1 MTLSQENRLVY
12 IIDLSSSLATV
23 GNTRADILLNEV
35 FQTLVNS
42 LEGLVQPFSMQV
54 SPTEKAVVQPHLCLT
69 VMADCSQFASN
80 VNVIPMLVQ
89 HPTMRVFMQNVV
101 ITANNIHAIIRK
113 LRIEFLA
120 FQEDTVQFRKFMKRN
135 RSNKGYNLDVG
146 NEVAPPGVLDPAT
159 TTTTTATTT
168 TTTADNHK
176 RPHLQTSHSE
186 GDLKAKDTSFYASTA
201 AAAAATKKEVWG
213 IGKSGANLSRIL
225 HAGHFALKLLPRQ
238 GRAQLILLT
247 DGAMKSNV
255 HDNTFVRQFAEEDIT
270 CHVIQIGYA
279 SSFIPGRNFGFV
291 PDTEILQFLAR
302 ATSGTFMYSD
312 KCLTKSHATVFMY
325 HDEQQPATPATTAT
339 TNDKSYPVI
348 QFIDIH
354 KAKHI
359 QTPNI
364 FHRQFLFRETILTRY
379 HHSELILQAEKDSG
393 TQLNRREAN
402 LIESSN
408 ERMLRERFNFPWDP
422 HARPPEGEWR
432 LLKYR
437 EYTLPA
443 EFSHIIA
450 ARAREGFTVQSV
462 TFDDGHNNNNKQ
474 HVDSGIH
481 DMEAPPTLTAVRKER
496 IQIVMILRWQ
506 PNVSIEYRIRAT
518 WLPSVIGSSSRND
531 ADVLLSSGIF
541 ARAKAP
547 RAEIFVRTDASFA
560 HMLQNWDMFRRR
572 AQMMGV
578 VTGAIYFG
586 ETYAAPVYSKIE
598 RLKAYLVDIFEGD
611 EVLKTVIAFP
621 CKFWMGE
628 SSRATAAEGPQAPQ
642 VAFVDAFKTFW
653 ERINTSD
660 ARARTRCWYDPGCI
674 DLLVG
679 DVSPYMTPKLSSSY
693 NQEFVANVEHDI
705 LLMVNHVKA
714 VMQAWSDLE
723 AHDGT
728 FVKMMHRLP
737 SSPASCSSNGDD
749 AHAKDYFAAS
759 QAYPP
764 SFCELRVRHEY
775 GRLITLRLLFFNVE
789 VATRKRA
796 VQALIHLVKTHP
808 DTKLACNKVCE
819 RPFSRLLMRDPKHF
833 EDPSAD
839 AASFAAAAAAV
850 NANAASLH
858 QDNAQGKSSGESTVA
873 RPPTGNLTQNQSRAK
888 AWYLPVAMWLTS
900 EYIVRDYLKHMTWTW
915 QTDNHQDVYHRENKM
930 MPIHDLAFQF
940 LCQARLD
947 QGYQLVSPRPDSTQF
962 YQEITLPSQDGT
974 ALALCAIQYFVWKDA
989 ANGRITTELWMEP
1002 SGNFD
1007 ADQYELVK
1015 QWTFEPDRKTI
1026 SQLVTF
1032 DQIHAVGRSRGIG
1045 DFKGGKRRDTPLTTD
1060 DASTT
1065 VLLLPQLFDVA
1076 SVLRANQFVV
1086 ASFQSPQYK
1095 MALPPTSS
1103 QQQQQHK
1110 HQLKLKTLTPHHYDA
1125 EHPHPQQ
1132 ADWSDHSGSTTPVMR
1147 HTAAASASAAAA
1159 ATTAKTA
1166 LKTHRYL
1173 RRHANVSISV
1183 DHHHQHHPSAT
1194 PSASSSTA
1202 ATPILDNNNNN
1213 NSQKLFS
1220 FRPDALLSKNKEV
1233 IAKLDVVLQNYALLH
1248 YFVEQSLDYI
1258 ANGEILMSHHDVGAA
1273 FWQDLRSALQSVTTR
1288 SAQDGK
1294 LSSTG
1299 LIPADLRKT
1308 RCFVKVF
1315 DPRSFVV
1322 VLFPSLDSVASG
1334 LLKLQQDDKHKSVS
1348 TVERCRF
1355 LDVFMFEC
1363 VRQKPMKPTK
1373 RHDGGTEKE
1382 LAEEQEQ
1389 EQEHGIK
1396 RLESVLRDADQITIR
1411 PIDYLVHESDGLG
1424 VMLRPELF
1432 QGEYSGCCQAQAQ
1445 LTDRVL
1451 RVAQDVARFYSR
1463 SFLKSFYTCLMR
1475 GFMVDDDDL
1484 AKVLEVCNES
1494 TMEIDM
1500 TEFVNTMCMQKHE
1513 LIESDVQEYEIQ
1525 EKFNAIFHQYFEPV
1539 QTKKGS
1545 ISNLFYYKPPFNRT
1559 NQRDPRQEHMSP
1571 DDKIAFIVDLVAH
1584 ARAPLLIRLNAA
1596 YKTTTLPDTVSA
1608 ATSTST
1614 ATAAAAAT
1622 VDSPCCTEIVVPVS
1636 SLPISYSGCTA
1647 DGKAFDLEEADKVI
1661 QHATFPLMAGRT
1673 RVCLQIVCLNMARSD
1688 LDDHSVTNNLFPYQ
1702 PDFLVQSMQSQPDC
1716 FSCLTQDQQAALA
1729 ETDARVNWLLKE
1741 ETIHGLLKT
1750 PIITLSTLKYVEHQ
1764 LSTPCPFVEYQTSVK
1779 MPFQFVKH
1787 YQESRTIFMN
1797 ELEKDSCCQ
1806 QSGKYRLKRVGDY
1819 FYVCEDAVF
1828 NMSEESSYSNSA
1840 SPVVTTEPSPPSP
1853 DQQDVF
1859 ASTQQQQQQQQMVV
1873 DDDFC
1878 DGLGIS
1884 LSKFAD
1890 RDALEEQ
1897 EQAQEASVPL
1907 HKRPLYWLILIP
1919 YEKYVQIY
1927 FYSKLQL
1934 PAAGSS
1940 DLLLNPVKEKI
1951 KMIQERTNRL
1961 ALLHSLQDT
1970 RICSK
1975 YLEVPRE
1982 GSGAVNTIYSDE
1994 EDTFSTEEEEDDE
2007 EEEDEASREQG
2018 NVFGHAGVTP
2028 ESSEKFVPGQFA
2040 CPVVY
2045 TKRFPLHWR
2054 LQPSVALKFL
2064 TTDVLRL
2071 FTVINRPNMF
2081 VIERDGSIVYC
2092 KIYEESLS
2100 GTGAADAAEGSPNT
2114 VYGSP
2119 THTLSGKKVDDDAQ
2133 TLVAFS
2139 TDTATTTPAPTPTPK
2154 RELSRISSTSPHP
2167 PRTASVP
2174 RVSTHDRR
2182 ELVLEVY
2189 GIDLPSWVEKEFV
2202 NLIENRLI
2210 SQITLNEI
2218 QQFFVRNS
2226 TSKPTSADV
2235 DFILPTSK
2243 PPTHREML
2251 RVPSLVNSPYT
2262 LLQYFRQSLLADNIR
2277 PLTGPHVRQTVS
2289 NYYDNIFF
2297 DHETDAV
2304 QDGAKR
2310 ELRGQCE
2317 TTREI
2322 APGAFCFYYNCTKR
2336 LPGSST
2342 PLELL
2347 AGQGMAGIC
2356 LTLLDEFGVPITT
2369 VTEEGKC
2376 GGNFNPEVIQQCL
2389 EEEFREAKAGS
2400 TYFHIW
2406 VDVWVTG
2413 ACDGD
2418 ALMQHMYEC
2427 YRQSLCDYFIEKTV
2441 TIDLGAALS
2450 MDGALQRA
2458 VFDKAEGR
2466 LGTVLR
2472 KKFIE
2477 SVLFILRKASELKS
2491 PTVCAMDR
2499 AIQTTP
2505 WCMDDLVR
2513 YLDVELRKIDPSLRP
2528 TVAWTSLGNAVYDE
2542 GDDLLS
2548 AHSKWELYRGFQYR
2562 QRQKIQSNIRLVAI
2576 SGLDEFVEKLGS
2588 VSDALGGG
2596 GGAERRPSAAS
2607 DNDSQKARSR
2617 RSSGESANTEGS
2629 SMTGPHQQQQQ
2640 GRRFSSSRGDAQDQS
2655 RASSALSAS
2664 GVSARHGPQLDAT
2677 KHCFMIMTLDVH
2689 RLSIYTYNWS
2699 EAVSHDLFNGIFRV
2713 ANRQQARSD
2722 IMSNILHQKMGL
2734 FHHTAPIKDVIE
2746 KFGTSSGQHYNPT
2759 RSLSTNLM
2767 ASSSTTTTATTTT
2780 TAAAA
2785 ATPQI
2790 HLTSPKSSKKLG
2802 GRPFDTASS
2811 KAESVSGSRTPGGI
2825 KRATNSNSSNNNN
2838 NSNSN
2843 SNSNAGNSSTSNNT
2857 NANTGTSAHVV
2868 ASMLDLKD
2876 MIAFPTT
2883 APSRDKLLETT
2894 PTAPKS
2900 ATSGADGAAGATLPT
2915 TRHMEQQENHI
2926 DRILQKSIIR
2936 ASELD
2941 HALMDSITDS
2951 VADTIRSK
2959 DFDILRRHGQ
2969 PFLETFLRRAK
2980 IQSAHR
2986 KALKVYLKWRKR
2998 YGDPSNNKTDVDLT
3012 ERLSRHEVSTIMR
3025 SSRVLHFCR
3034 TPLIFC
3040 DPEREWPH
3048 LQEGSAG
3055 RADIVAW
3062 FKHMANALLSDY
3074 AGYLEGAD
3082 MQLIDFAKDDT
3093 TQDTLVHQSSLR
3105 SSKFSLGRRMTADC
3119 QPTFLLRV
3127 FEGGSII
3134 CEARL
3139 TSVFVSVTLYT
3150 LHRQYGR
3157 LDYNRFRHE
3166 TRLKKRANFKKFE
3179 ENSGHF
3185 KQMIHIN
3192 SFVYDFQL
3200 HYIQKMLD
3208 QPDTLPADLDIVSFV
3223 RRFALTNQQPS
3234 PYAKDRIIHG
3244 FYQFDSDT
3252 AVTASAFF
3260 ENLFKNAPRH
3270 GLLNV
3275 LASKRYSAVSISS
3288 VDLSFEPAATSSSSA
3303 KHPAHANWKYTLVI
3317 CPAHDPAAT
3326 AAAAAAEDQ
3335 EQPAKIMIEYFV
3347 LVVYQGQTT
3356 PESMTRASWV
3366 KKEPHSWQKP
3376 DLNGVSLPEEGY
3388 TLADIVSGARIKL
3401 DSIVSEVIIRSKR
3414 AHDWKK
3420 LYNANLTLEKSVKIP
3435 PDRPELVQLM
3445 SDFDR
3450 IDITEADTNIATI
3463 FSMKLDWDAALNT
3476 VQKVMKSS
3484 CKYFYEGGRR
3494 HLLLYNARYMDYM
3507 IHLRLD
3513 ANKQIQGWMVSRE
3526 KRTDRTVFEGA
3537 EIGQMVS
3544 LGKIL
3549 YYQMWK
3555 VVASKPNV

>member
-1 MTLSQENRLVY
+1 MPSNSEKSTSTSQPSSSRHGSPTIQQQQSQTESQKLIEAKTAVILLKNSRLCTKNEYTQWLLKMLYQPSSRRDTEATNVLYLSRSRRKIWASDFAIHQDPSRTEAINRRRDQLYVITPKTSIMTLSQDNRLVY
-12 IIDLSSSLATV
+12 IIDLSSSLATA

-42 LEGLVQPFSMQV
+42 LEGIVQPFSMQV
-54 SPTEKAVVQPHLCLT
+54 SPTEKAVVQPHLRLT

-80 VNVIPMLVQ
+80 VNVIPMLVE

-101 ITANNIHAIIRK
+101 ITANNIHTIIRK
-113 LRIEFLA
+113 LRAEFLA

-146 NEVAPPGVLDPAT
+146 NEVAPPGVLDATAAT
-159 TTTTTATTT
+159 TSFSAVAAVAAKKKNKTFSAESMPISE
-168 TTTADNHK
+168 DNK
-176 RPHLQTSHSE
+176 TSSSE
-186 GDLKAKDTSFYASTA
+186 VDLKAKDTSFYSST
-201 AAAAATKKEVWG
+201 AAATKKEVWG

-312 KCLTKSHATVFMY
+312 KCLTKSHANIVMY
-325 HDEQQPATPATTAT
+325 HDERASVSSAIPVTSSTS
-339 TNDKSYPVI
+339 KSYPVV
-348 QFIDIH
+348 QFVDIH

-364 FHRQFLFRETILTRY
+364 FHRQFMFRETILTRY
-379 HHSELILQAEKDSG
+379 QHSELILQAEKDSG

-402 LIESSN
+402 LMESSN
-408 ERMLRERFNFPWDP
+408 ERMMRERFNFPWDP
-422 HARPPEGEWR
+422 YARPPEGEWR

-437 EYTLPA
+437 EYTLSS

-450 ARAREGFTVQSV
+450 ARAREGFTLQSV
-462 TFDDGHNNNNKQ
+462 TFDDGNGSK

-481 DMEAPPTLTAVRKER
+481 DIEAPDFNAVRKER

-518 WLPSVIGSSSRND
+518 WLPSIIGTAPNSYKSED
-531 ADVLLSSGIF
+531 ILLSSGIF
-541 ARAKAP
+541 SRGKAP

-578 VTGAIYFG
+578 VTGSIYFG

-598 RLKAYLVDIFEGD
+598 RLKTYLVDIFEGD

-621 CKFWMGE
+621 CKFWTNVSNNTGGYNLE
-628 SSRATAAEGPQAPQ
+628 SHPGSVASSYRSDTAANRGAGGAGSRLSIGQHN
-642 VAFVDAFKTFW
+642 VAFVDAFKAFW

-693 NQEFVANVEHDI
+693 NQEFVSNVEQDI
-705 LLMVNHVKA
+705 LAMVNHVKT
-714 VMQAWSDLE
+714 VMQAWSDFE
-723 AHDGT
+723 AQDGT
-728 FVKMMHRLP
+728 FVKMMHKLL
-737 SSPASCSSNGDD
+737 SSPTSNGANED
-749 AHAKDYFAAS
+749 AQKDYFSAM
-759 QAYPP
+759 QVYPP

-789 VATRKRA
+789 VVTRKRA
-796 VQALIHLVKTHP
+796 VQNLIHLIKTHP
-808 DTKLACNKVCE
+808 DTQLACNKVCE

-833 EDPSAD
+833 EDSSSD
-839 AASFAAAAAAV
+839 ATAAAL
-850 NANAASLH
+850 NEE
-858 QDNAQGKSSGESTVA
+858 GESNVT
-873 RPPTGNLTQNQSRAK
+873 RPTGNLTQNQSRAK

-915 QTDNHQDVYHRENKM
+915 QTDNHQDAYHRENKM

-962 YQEITLPSQDGT
+962 YQEITLPSRDGT
-974 ALALCAIQYFVWKDA
+974 ELVLCAIQYFVWKDSV
-989 ANGRITTELWMEP
+989 NGKITTELWMEP

-1032 DQIHAVGRSRGIG
+1032 DQIHAVGRSKGVG
-1045 DFKGGKRRDTPLTTD
+1045 DFKGKKRGNSHTTSDSPADDTTIM
-1060 DASTT
+1060 
-1065 VLLLPQLFDVA
+1065 LLPQLFDVA
-1076 SVLRANQFVV
+1076 SVLRSNQFVV

-1095 MALPPTSS
+1095 MALLPYS
-1103 QQQQQHK
+1103 QHK
-1110 HQLKLKTLTPHHYDA
+1110 QTQHQLKLKTMTPHYDT

-1132 ADWSDHSGSTTPVMR
+1132 QQQEWSDHSGSTTPVIR
-1147 HTAAASASAAAA
+1147 HTKAVGGAGQSKS
-1159 ATTAKTA
+1159 
-1166 LKTHRYL
+1166 HRYL
-1173 RRHANVSISV
+1173 RRHANVSVSV
-1183 DHHHQHHPSAT
+1183 EAGYPTNS
-1194 PSASSSTA
+1194 SASNSTA
-1202 ATPILDNNNNN
+1202 ATPIIDG
-1213 NSQKLFS
+1213 SQKLFS
-1220 FRPDALLSKNKEV
+1220 FRPDILLNKNKEV

-1258 ANGEILMSHHDVGAA
+1258 ANGEILMSHHDVGAT
-1273 FWQDLRSALQSVTTR
+1273 FWQDLRSALQSVTK
-1288 SAQDGK
+1288 DGK

-1322 VLFPSLDSVASG
+1322 ILFPSLESISSG
-1334 LLKLQQDDKHKSVS
+1334 LLKLQQDDGHKSIS

-1373 RHDGGTEKE
+1373 HGMS
-1382 LAEEQEQ
+1382 LEENNFKHIQN
-1389 EQEHGIK
+1389 
-1396 RLESVLRDADQITIR
+1396 VLQDADQISIR
-1411 PIDYLVHESDGLG
+1411 PIEYLVHESDGLG

-1432 QGEYSGCCQAQAQ
+1432 QGEYSCCQSQAQ

-1484 AKVLEVCNES
+1484 GKMLEVCNES
-1494 TMEIDM
+1494 TMEIDI

-1545 ISNLFYYKPPFNRT
+1545 ISNLFYYKPPFNRS
-1559 NQRDPRQEHMSP
+1559 NQGDPRQEHMSE
-1571 DDKIAFIVDLVAH
+1571 DDKISFIVDLVAH
-1584 ARAPLLIRLNAA
+1584 SRAPLLIRLNAA
-1596 YKTTTLPDTVSA
+1596 YKTTANQDT
-1608 ATSTST
+1608 
-1614 ATAAAAAT
+1614 
-1622 VDSPCCTEIVVPVS
+1622 DSSSCTEIVVPVT
-1636 SLPISYSGCTA
+1636 SLPTSYTGHTVE
-1647 DGKAFDLEEADKVI
+1647 GTAFDLEDTETI
-1661 QHATFPLMAGRT
+1661 QNDTFPRKAGST
-1673 RVCLQIVCLNMARSD
+1673 KVYLQIVCLNMSRSD
-1688 LDDHSVTNNLFPYQ
+1688 LDDHSVTNNLFPYNPQ
-1702 PDFLVQSMQSQPDC
+1702 FLIQSMQSQPDC

-1741 ETIHGLLKT
+1741 ETIHGLLKA
-1750 PIITLSTLKYVEHQ
+1750 PIITLSTLKYVENQ
-1764 LSTPCPFVEYQTSVK
+1764 LRTPCPFVEYQTSIK
-1779 MPFQFVKH
+1779 MPFQFVKN
-1787 YQESRTIFMN
+1787 YQESRIIFMD

-1806 QSGKYRLKRVGDY
+1806 KSGKYQLKRVGDY
-1819 FYVCEDAVF
+1819 FYVCEDSVF

-1840 SPVVTTEPSPPSP
+1840 SPVVTEPSPPSP
-1853 DQQDVF
+1853 TTHTDQEDSF
-1859 ASTQQQQQQQQMVV
+1859 ASTQMAH
-1873 DDDFC
+1873 DDFC

-1890 RDALEEQ
+1890 REAEE
-1897 EQAQEASVPL
+1897 EVMLNETAGVPL
-1907 HKRPLYWLILIP
+1907 SKRPLYWLILIP

-1927 FYSKLQL
+1927 FYSKLQM
-1934 PAAGSS
+1934 PAAGS
-1940 DLLLNPVKEKI
+1940 DLLSPVKEKI

-1961 ALLHSLQDT
+1961 ALLNSLQDT

-1975 YLEVPRE
+1975 YLELPSE
-1982 GSGAVNTIYSDE
+1982 GSEANTIYSDDDDE
-1994 EDTFSTEEEEDDE
+1994 STEEESEDMPD
-2007 EEEDEASREQG
+2007 
-2018 NVFGHAGVTP
+2018 VFSHGLLP
-2028 ESSEKFVPGQFA
+2028 ESDKFVPGQFS

-2100 GTGAADAAEGSPNT
+2100 GTGIDADGSPNT

-2119 THTLSGKKVDDDAQ
+2119 THTLSGKKVEDDAQ

-2139 TDTATTTPAPTPTPK
+2139 TDAATTATTPTPTSK

-2167 PRTASVP
+2167 PRKSSAP
-2174 RVSTHDRR
+2174 RVSTNDRR

-2277 PLTGPHVRQTVS
+2277 PLTGPYVRQTVS

-2297 DHETDAV
+2297 DQETDAV

-2310 ELRGQCE
+2310 ELRGKCE

-2347 AGQGMAGIC
+2347 VGQGMAGIC
-2356 LTLLDEFGVPITT
+2356 LTLLDEFGVPIST
-2369 VTEEGKC
+2369 VIEEGKC
-2376 GGNFNPEVIQQCL
+2376 GGNFDPETIHQCL

-2406 VDVWVTG
+2406 VDIWVTG
-2413 ACDGD
+2413 SCDGD
-2418 ALMQHMYEC
+2418 ALMQHIYEC

-2491 PTVCAMDR
+2491 PTVCSMDR

-2513 YLDVELRKIDPSLRP
+2513 YLDVELRKINPSLRP

-2542 GDDLLS
+2542 GDDLLNPN
-2548 AHSKWELYRGFQYR
+2548 SKWELYRGFQYR

-2588 VSDALGGG
+2588 VSDSFGT
-2596 GGAERRPSAAS
+2596 ERRPSAAS

-2629 SMTGPHQQQQQ
+2629 NNGQ
-2640 GRRFSSSRGDAQDQS
+2640 RRFSRGDTQDQS
-2655 RASSALSAS
+2655 RASSALSNS
-2664 GVSARHGPQLDAT
+2664 GVSNRHSPQLDSK

-2699 EAVSHDLFNGIFRV
+2699 ESVSQDLFNGIFRV
-2713 ANRQQARSD
+2713 ANRQEARSD

-2746 KFGTSSGQHYNPT
+2746 KFGTSGQHYNPT

-2767 ASSSTTTTATTTT
+2767 STAGTSYSAS
-2780 TAAAA
+2780 
-2785 ATPQI
+2785 TPQI
-2790 HLTSPKSSKKLG
+2790 HLTSPKSSKKM
-2802 GRPFDTASS
+2802 GRQFDNAS
-2811 KAESVSGSRTPGGI
+2811 KAESASGTRTPGGI
-2825 KRATNSNSSNNNN
+2825 RRTNN
-2838 NSNSN
+2838 
-2843 SNSNAGNSSTSNNT
+2843 
-2857 NANTGTSAHVV
+2857 NANTGNNSSSANANTGNSTHVV

-2883 APSRDKLLETT
+2883 APSRDKLLEST
-2894 PTAPKS
+2894 PTTVPPKS
-2900 ATSGADGAAGATLPT
+2900 SGDGLGATSPN
-2915 TRHMEQQENHI
+2915 TRQMEQENYI
-2926 DRILQKSIIR
+2926 DSILQKSIIR
-2936 ASELD
+2936 ATELD

-2998 YGDPSNNKTDVDLT
+2998 YGDPKTGVDLT
-3012 ERLSRHEVSTIMR
+3012 ERLSKHEVSTIMR

-3040 DPEREWPH
+3040 DPEREWPN
-3048 LQEGSAG
+3048 LQEGSTG

-3062 FKHMANALLSDY
+3062 FKNMANALLFEY

-3082 MQLIDFAKDDT
+3082 MQLIDFAKDDN
-3093 TQDTLVHQSSLR
+3093 TQDNLNQSSLR

-3119 QPTFLLRV
+3119 PPTFLLRV

-3134 CEARL
+3134 CEVRL

-3208 QPDTLPADLDIVSFV
+3208 QPEKVPADLNILSFV

-3234 PYAKDRIIHG
+3234 PYSKDRIIHG
-3244 FYQFDSDT
+3244 FYQFDGGN
-3252 AVTASAFF
+3252 VTSNAFF

-3288 VDLSFEPAATSSSSA
+3288 FDLSFEAKTSPD
-3303 KHPAHANWKYTLVI
+3303 PAHTNWKYTLVV
-3317 CPAHDPAAT
+3317 CPAQEPT
-3326 AAAAAAEDQ
+3326 TED
-3335 EQPAKIMIEYFV
+3335 EQQSSDKAKTIIEYFV

-3356 PESMTRASWV
+3356 PESMTRASWL

-3420 LYNANLTLEKSVKIP
+3420 LYNANLTLEKSVKTP

-3445 SDFDR
+3445 SEFDR
-3450 IDITEADTNIATI
+3450 VDITEADKNIATI
-3463 FSMKLDWDAALNT
+3463 FGMKLDWDAALTT

-3526 KRTDRTVFEGA
+3526 KRTDRAVFEGA

-3555 VVASKPNV
+3555 VVASKNGV

>member
-54 SPTEKAVVQPHLCLT
+54 SPTEKAVVQPHLRLT

-80 VNVIPMLVQ
+80 VNVIPMLVE
-89 HPTMRVFMQNVV
+89 HPTMRVFMQNAV
-101 ITANNIHAIIRK
+101 ITANNIHTIIRK

-135 RSNKGYNLDVG
+135 RSNKGYNLDMG
-146 NEVAPPGVLDPAT
+146 SEVAPPGVLDAT
-159 TTTTTATTT
+159 FAAAAQQKNKPFSAESTPLPDDSHT
-168 TTTADNHK
+168 
-176 RPHLQTSHSE
+176 RPFLQTSSSE
-186 GDLKAKDTSFYASTA
+186 VDLKARDTSFYSST
-201 AAAAATKKEVWG
+201 AAATKKEVWG

-312 KCLTKSHATVFMY
+312 KCLTKSHANIFMY
-325 HDEQQPATPATTAT
+325 HDEQATPTAAAAST
-339 TNDKSYPVI
+339 AKAYPVV
-348 QFIDIH
+348 QFVDIR
-354 KAKHI
+354 KAQHI

-402 LIESSN
+402 LMESSN

-422 HARPPEGEWR
+422 YARPPEGEWR

-437 EYTLPA
+437 EYTLPS

-462 TFDDGHNNNNKQ
+462 TFDDGNGSK
-474 HVDSGIH
+474 HVDSGIRGI
-481 DMEAPPTLTAVRKER
+481 EAPDFTAVRKER
-496 IQIVMILRWQ
+496 IQIVMIMRWQ

-518 WLPSVIGSSSRND
+518 WLPSIIGTAPNSYKSED
-531 ADVLLSSGIF
+531 ILLSSGIF
-541 ARAKAP
+541 SRGKAP

-578 VTGAIYFG
+578 VTGSIYFG

-598 RLKAYLVDIFEGD
+598 RLKAYLIDIFEGD

-621 CKFWMGE
+621 SKFWINVSNNAANGSSLE
-628 SSRATAAEGPQAPQ
+628 SNPASMASSYRSDAAAANRGASGGAARLSWGQHN

-693 NQEFVANVEHDI
+693 NQEFVSNVEQDI
-705 LLMVNHVKA
+705 LVMVNHVKT
-714 VMQAWSDLE
+714 VMQTWSDFE
-723 AHDGT
+723 AQDGT
-728 FVKMMHRLP
+728 FVKMMHRLM
-737 SSPASCSSNGDD
+737 SSPASATAAAEDVQ
-749 AHAKDYFAAS
+749 KDYFSAM

-789 VATRKRA
+789 VVTRKRA
-796 VQALIHLVKTHP
+796 VQSLIHLIKTHA
-808 DTKLACNKVCE
+808 DTRLACNKVCE

-839 AASFAAAAAAV
+839 AAAAAM
-850 NANAASLH
+850 NEE
-858 QDNAQGKSSGESTVA
+858 GESNVT
-873 RPPTGNLTQNQSRAK
+873 RPTGNLTQNQSRAK

-915 QTDNHQDVYHRENKM
+915 QTDNHQDAYHRENKM

-962 YQEITLPSQDGT
+962 YQEITLPSRDGT
-974 ALALCAIQYFVWKDA
+974 ELALCAIQYFVWKDSV
-989 ANGRITTELWMEP
+989 NGKITTELWMEP

-1032 DQIHAVGRSRGIG
+1032 DQIHAVGRSRGVG
-1045 DFKGGKRRDTPLTTD
+1045 DFKSKKRSSSHTLSDAPADDTATL
-1060 DASTT
+1060 
-1065 VLLLPQLFDVA
+1065 LLLPQLFDVA
-1076 SVLRANQFVV
+1076 SVLRSNQFVV

-1095 MALPPTSS
+1095 MALLLYS
-1103 QQQQQHK
+1103 QHK
-1110 HQLKLKTLTPHHYDA
+1110 QTQHQLKLKTLTPHHDT
-1125 EHPHPQQ
+1125 EQQ
-1132 ADWSDHSGSTTPVMR
+1132 EWSDHSGSTTPVIR
-1147 HTAAASASAAAA
+1147 H
-1159 ATTAKTA
+1159 AKA
-1166 LKTHRYL
+1166 VAGGSSKTHRYL
-1173 RRHANVSISV
+1173 RRHANVSVSV
-1183 DHHHQHHPSAT
+1183 EASV

-1202 ATPILDNNNNN
+1202 ATPVLDS
-1213 NSQKLFS
+1213 SQRLFS
-1220 FRPDALLSKNKEV
+1220 FRPDALLNKNKEAIV
-1233 IAKLDVVLQNYALLH
+1233 KLDVVLQNYALLH

-1258 ANGEILMSHHDVGAA
+1258 AHGEILMSHHDVGAA
-1273 FWQDLRSALQSVTTR
+1273 FWQDLRSALQSVTK
-1288 SAQDGK
+1288 DGK

-1322 VLFPSLDSVASG
+1322 ILFPSLESVASG
-1334 LLKLQQDDKHKSVS
+1334 LLKLQQDDAHKSIS

-1373 RHDGGTEKE
+1373 HAVPPENGEDKS
-1382 LAEEQEQ
+1382 
-1389 EQEHGIK
+1389 K
-1396 RLESVLRDADQITIR
+1396 LERIERVLQDADQISIR
-1411 PIDYLVHESDGLG
+1411 PIEHLVHESDGLG
-1424 VMLRPELF
+1424 VMLRPQLF
-1432 QGEYSGCCQAQAQ
+1432 QGEYSSCQSQAQ

-1494 TMEIDM
+1494 IMEIDM

-1545 ISNLFYYKPPFNRT
+1545 ISNLFYYKPPFNRS
-1559 NQRDPRQEHMSP
+1559 NQSDPRQAHMSR
-1571 DDKIAFIVDLVAH
+1571 DDKISFIADLVAH
-1584 ARAPLLIRLNAA
+1584 SRAPLLIRLNAA
-1596 YKTTTLPDTVSA
+1596 YKTTLHHGDT
-1608 ATSTST
+1608 
-1614 ATAAAAAT
+1614 
-1622 VDSPCCTEIVVPVS
+1622 DSPLCTEIVVPVT
-1636 SLPISYSGCTA
+1636 SLPTSYTGHTV
-1647 DGKAFDLEEADKVI
+1647 DGRAFDLEDAETIHNDA
-1661 QHATFPLMAGRT
+1661 FPRTAGNT
-1673 RVCLQIVCLNMARSD
+1673 KAYLQIVCLNMSRSD
-1688 LDDHSVTNNLFPYQ
+1688 LDDHSVTNNLFPYN
-1702 PDFLVQSMQSQPDC
+1702 PGFLIQSMQSQPDC

-1750 PIITLSTLKYVEHQ
+1750 PTITLSTLTYVEHQ
-1764 LSTPCPFVEYQTSVK
+1764 LSTPCPFAEYQTSLK
-1779 MPFQFVKH
+1779 MPLQFVKNH
-1787 YQESRTIFMN
+1787 QESRAIFMS

-1806 QSGKYRLKRVGDY
+1806 KSGKYQLKRVGDY

-1840 SPVVTTEPSPPSP
+1840 SPIVTEPLPPSPPSHA
-1853 DQQDVF
+1853 DQEHGSF
-1859 ASTQQQQQQQQMVV
+1859 ASTQMVV

-1884 LSKFAD
+1884 LSN
-1890 RDALEEQ
+1890 RDAEE
-1897 EQAQEASVPL
+1897 EAMLSETASVPL
-1907 HKRPLYWLILIP
+1907 DRRPLYWLILIP
-1919 YEKYVQIY
+1919 HEKYVQIY
-1927 FYSKLQL
+1927 FYSKVQM
-1934 PAAGSS
+1934 PAAGS
-1940 DLLLNPVKEKI
+1940 DLLNPVKEKI
-1951 KMIQERTNRL
+1951 KTIQERTNRL
-1961 ALLHSLQDT
+1961 ALLNSLQDT
-1970 RICSK
+1970 RMCSK
-1975 YLEVPRE
+1975 YLEVPHQ
-1982 GSGAVNTIYSDE
+1982 GAEAAGALYSDE
-1994 EDTFSTEEEEDDE
+1994 EEDESAEEESLGEDMPD
-2007 EEEDEASREQG
+2007 
-2018 NVFGHAGVTP
+2018 VFSHGAATH
-2028 ESSEKFVPGQFA
+2028 ESSKFAPGQFA
-2040 CPVVY
+2040 CPIVY

-2071 FTVINRPNMF
+2071 FTVFNRPNMF

-2100 GTGAADAAEGSPNT
+2100 GTGADAEGSPNT

-2119 THTLSGKKVDDDAQ
+2119 THTLSGKKVEDDAQ

-2139 TDTATTTPAPTPTPK
+2139 TDATTPTPTPK
-2154 RELSRISSTSPHP
+2154 RELSKISSTSPHP

-2174 RVSTHDRR
+2174 RISTSDKR
-2182 ELVLEVY
+2182 ELVLEVH
-2189 GIDLPSWVEKEFV
+2189 GIDLPPWVEKEFV

-2235 DFILPTSK
+2235 DFILPTAK

-2277 PLTGPHVRQTVS
+2277 PLTGPHVRQAVS

-2297 DHETDAV
+2297 DQETDAV

-2310 ELRGQCE
+2310 ELRGKCE

-2356 LTLLDEFGVPITT
+2356 LTLLDEFGVPIATL
-2369 VTEEGKC
+2369 TEEGKC
-2376 GGNFNPEVIQQCL
+2376 GGNFNPEAIHQCL

-2406 VDVWVTG
+2406 VDMWVTG
-2413 ACDGD
+2413 SCDGD

-2491 PTVCAMDR
+2491 PTVCSMDR

-2513 YLDVELRKIDPSLRP
+2513 YLDVELCKMDPSLRP

-2542 GDDLLS
+2542 ADDLPNPN
-2548 AHSKWELYRGFQYR
+2548 SKWELYRGFQYR

-2588 VSDALGGG
+2588 VSDSFGT
-2596 GGAERRPSAAS
+2596 ERRPSAAS

-2629 SMTGPHQQQQQ
+2629 NNGQ
-2640 GRRFSSSRGDAQDQS
+2640 RRFSRGETQDQS
-2655 RASSALSAS
+2655 RASSALSNSGAS
-2664 GVSARHGPQLDAT
+2664 NRHSPQLDAK

-2699 EAVSHDLFNGIFRV
+2699 ESVSQDLFNGIFRM
-2713 ANRQQARSD
+2713 ANRQEARSD

-2746 KFGTSSGQHYNPT
+2746 KFGTSGQHYNPT

-2767 ASSSTTTTATTTT
+2767 STAGTSYSAS
-2780 TAAAA
+2780 
-2785 ATPQI
+2785 TPQI
-2790 HLTSPKSSKKLG
+2790 HLTSPKSSKKM
-2802 GRPFDTASS
+2802 GRQFDNAS
-2811 KAESVSGSRTPGGI
+2811 KAESLSGSRTPGGI
-2825 KRATNSNSSNNNN
+2825 RRANNNAN
-2838 NSNSN
+2838 ASN
-2843 SNSNAGNSSTSNNT
+2843 SNSNA
-2857 NANTGTSAHVV
+2857 NTGSSAHVV

-2883 APSRDKLLETT
+2883 APSRDKLLESTPATAVPAKPSGGTGQAPLHPTRDKWSRRTT
-2894 PTAPKS
+2894 STASFK
-2900 ATSGADGAAGATLPT
+2900 
-2915 TRHMEQQENHI
+2915 N
-2926 DRILQKSIIR
+2926 
-2936 ASELD
+2936 
-2941 HALMDSITDS
+2941 
-2951 VADTIRSK
+2951 
-2959 DFDILRRHGQ
+2959 
-2969 PFLETFLRRAK
+2969 
-2980 IQSAHR
+2980 
-2986 KALKVYLKWRKR
+2986 
-2998 YGDPSNNKTDVDLT
+2998 PS
-3012 ERLSRHEVSTIMR
+3012 S
-3025 SSRVLHFCR
+3025 
-3034 TPLIFC
+3034 
-3040 DPEREWPH
+3040 
-3048 LQEGSAG
+3048 
-3055 RADIVAW
+3055 
-3062 FKHMANALLSDY
+3062 ALLSW
-3074 AGYLEGAD
+3074 
-3082 MQLIDFAKDDT
+3082 T
-3093 TQDTLVHQSSLR
+3093 TL
-3105 SSKFSLGRRMTADC
+3105 
-3119 QPTFLLRV
+3119 
-3127 FEGGSII
+3127 
-3134 CEARL
+3134 
-3139 TSVFVSVTLYT
+3139 
-3150 LHRQYGR
+3150 
-3157 LDYNRFRHE
+3157 
-3166 TRLKKRANFKKFE
+3166 
-3179 ENSGHF
+3179 
-3185 KQMIHIN
+3185 
-3192 SFVYDFQL
+3192 
-3200 HYIQKMLD
+3200 
-3208 QPDTLPADLDIVSFV
+3208 
-3223 RRFALTNQQPS
+3223 
-3234 PYAKDRIIHG
+3234 
-3244 FYQFDSDT
+3244 
-3252 AVTASAFF
+3252 
-3260 ENLFKNAPRH
+3260 
-3270 GLLNV
+3270 
-3275 LASKRYSAVSISS
+3275 
-3288 VDLSFEPAATSSSSA
+3288 
-3303 KHPAHANWKYTLVI
+3303 
-3317 CPAHDPAAT
+3317 
-3326 AAAAAAEDQ
+3326 
-3335 EQPAKIMIEYFV
+3335 
-3347 LVVYQGQTT
+3347 
-3356 PESMTRASWV
+3356 
-3366 KKEPHSWQKP
+3366 
-3376 DLNGVSLPEEGY
+3376 
-3388 TLADIVSGARIKL
+3388 
-3401 DSIVSEVIIRSKR
+3401 
-3414 AHDWKK
+3414 
-3420 LYNANLTLEKSVKIP
+3420 
-3435 PDRPELVQLM
+3435 
-3445 SDFDR
+3445 
-3450 IDITEADTNIATI
+3450 
-3463 FSMKLDWDAALNT
+3463 
-3476 VQKVMKSS
+3476 
-3484 CKYFYEGGRR
+3484 
-3494 HLLLYNARYMDYM
+3494 
-3507 IHLRLD
+3507 
-3513 ANKQIQGWMVSRE
+3513 
-3526 KRTDRTVFEGA
+3526 
-3537 EIGQMVS
+3537 
-3544 LGKIL
+3544 
-3549 YYQMWK
+3549 
-3555 VVASKPNV
+3555 